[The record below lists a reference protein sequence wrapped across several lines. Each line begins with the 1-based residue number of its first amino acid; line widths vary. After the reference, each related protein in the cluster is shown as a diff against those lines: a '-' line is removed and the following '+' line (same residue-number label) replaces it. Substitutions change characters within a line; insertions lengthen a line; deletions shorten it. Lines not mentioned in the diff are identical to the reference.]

1 MVKFPGLGLELEIS
15 NIAISILGI
24 DIYWYAIF
32 IVLAIIL
39 SLLILKHMCRGE
51 QCSPD

>member
-32 IVLAIIL
+32 IALAIIL
-39 SLLILKHMCRGE
+39 SLLILKKCVGGRY
-51 QCSPD
+51 P